1 MGVDLGEGEAM
12 TTVGAAG
19 VTYDSS
25 SLSVGTLMMRGP
37 VDGPGRWVVE

>member
-12 TTVGAAG
+12 TTVGAVG
-19 VTYDSS
+19 VTDDSS
-25 SLSVGTLMMRGP
+25 SLSIGTSTMRGP